1 MLCVCIAWYHVDHLG
16 PMPEPLFGCVMTT
29 LLFFTD
35 GGDNMAKIQIITAM
49 TMDGFLPTTEES
61 LMQWVLND
69 AKGFP
74 HTGTSVAST
83 A

>member
-1 MLCVCIAWYHVDHLG
+1 MHSVVSRRSPWAHARASVWMRDDHAS
-16 PMPEPLFGCVMTT
+16 
-29 LLFFTD
+29 FFTD